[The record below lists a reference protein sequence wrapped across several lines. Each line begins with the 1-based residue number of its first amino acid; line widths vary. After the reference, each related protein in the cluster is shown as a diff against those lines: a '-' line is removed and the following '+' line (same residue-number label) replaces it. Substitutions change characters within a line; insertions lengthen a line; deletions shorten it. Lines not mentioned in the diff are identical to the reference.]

1 MLTSIFHIG
10 SFDLYQV
17 MSSLTCAL
25 ILGLIISIVYK
36 YRLDY
41 SSKFIIVLAVMP
53 ALVSF
58 IIMIINGNLGI
69 SVAVLG
75 AFGLVRFRSAPGS
88 SKDIAYLFFAMAI
101 GLAVGLG
108 FLSMAVL
115 ICVAIS
121 VVLLILEFL
130 HFDYMD
136 TRYRSLRITIPEDLE
151 YPGLFDDLFQKYTTA
166 HSFERVRTVNMGTM
180 FELSYRIELRD
191 LNREKEFIDSLRCRN
206 GNLGIIIA
214 TTQKEKNEF

>member
-58 IIMIINGNLGI
+58 IIMFINGNLGI

-206 GNLGIIIA
+206 GNLGNIIA

>member
-25 ILGLIISIVYK
+25 ILGLIISTVYK

-41 SSKFIIVLAVMP
+41 SGKFIIVLAVMP
-53 ALVSF
+53 ALISF

-108 FLSMAVL
+108 FLSMAAL
-115 ICVAIS
+115 ICLIIS
-121 VVLLILEFL
+121 IMLLILEFL
-130 HFDYMD
+130 HFDEME
-136 TRYRSLRITIPEDLE
+136 TR
-151 YPGLFDDLFQKYTTA
+151 
-166 HSFERVRTVNMGTM
+166 
-180 FELSYRIELRD
+180 
-191 LNREKEFIDSLRCRN
+191 
-206 GNLGIIIA
+206 
-214 TTQKEKNEF
+214 

>member
-214 TTQKEKNEF
+214 TIQKEKNEL

>member
-58 IIMIINGNLGI
+58 IIMFINGNLGI

>member
-214 TTQKEKNEF
+214 TTQKEKNEL

>member
-1 MLTSIFHIG
+1 
-10 SFDLYQV
+10 
-17 MSSLTCAL
+17 
-25 ILGLIISIVYK
+25 
-36 YRLDY
+36 
-41 SSKFIIVLAVMP
+41 
-53 ALVSF
+53 
-58 IIMIINGNLGI
+58 
-69 SVAVLG
+69 
-75 AFGLVRFRSAPGS
+75 
-88 SKDIAYLFFAMAI
+88 
-101 GLAVGLG
+101 
-108 FLSMAVL
+108 
-115 ICVAIS
+115 
-121 VVLLILEFL
+121 
-130 HFDYMD
+130 MD